1 MIVDS
6 VLALLKVKYFLSK
19 SWKKTKTLYCL
30 Q

>member
-19 SWKKTKTLYCL
+19 SLGKKTLYYL